1 MIRSSS
7 KIELIIN
14 KIKILP
20 ILINFNFEFSPSAD
34 LVENEKQN
42 QVDEEEALYKQSKLK
57 KRMLGMIQFI
67 GELFNMGI
75 VSTKIITQVRLFVM
89 KPFILLPGFFCSMFF
104 SHLISECCGVPI
116 HSNIQ

>member
-1 MIRSSS
+1 M
-7 KIELIIN
+7 
-14 KIKILP
+14 P
-20 ILINFNFEFSPSAD
+20 ILINLNFEFSPSAD

-75 VSTKIITQVRLFVM
+75 VSTKIITQVRLLVVKFC
-89 KPFILLPGFFCSMFF
+89 ISLPGFFALCFF
-104 SHLISECCGVPI
+104 RLDF
-116 HSNIQ
+116 